1 MNYSNTT
8 ALPGRVSAK
17 QRLDSFNP
25 SEYKRTRN
33 FIKGNVSKLSPYIT
47 HGILSLEEV
56 YDSLTKKYNLRP
68 DHKFVNELMWRQF
81 FHHVW
86 TKKGENIFSSLGEE
100 AVPKSFYKSEL
111 PGDITRAK
119 TGLAVID
126 KSIQGLYES
135 GYIHNHARMWLAAYI
150 VHFRKV
156 YWKVGA
162 DWMYSLLVD
171 GDLASNH
178 LSWQWV
184 AGTSRSSIYIFNAEN
199 VKKYG
204 PEEFCVKGTSL
215 DKSYSELSDLAFSRK
230 TIGNELITEDKLI
243 PFEPPLVKSY
253 PPIDL
258 PDVRDAKLDD
268 FFLIHPWNIG
278 FSDEINSHR
287 KKIGIIFEEFHKK
300 WPWSSIKWNFVLKSM
315 EETCDDIFICRD
327 ASQIGKC
334 LSTYNQHLEEIPRF
348 PFDRVNMIFEKKIGV
363 EPEQYCHSF
372 SKYWRKIEKTIK

>member
-1 MNYSNTT
+1 MY
-8 ALPGRVSAK
+8 G
-17 QRLDSFNP
+17 
-25 SEYKRTRN
+25 
-33 FIKGNVSKLSPYIT
+33 
-47 HGILSLEEV
+47 
-56 YDSLTKKYNLRP
+56 
-68 DHKFVNELMWRQF
+68 
-81 FHHVW
+81 
-86 TKKGENIFSSLGEE
+86 KKGENIFSSLGEE
-100 AVPKSFYKSEL
+100 AVPKSFYRSEL
-111 PGDITRAK
+111 PGDITHAK

-230 TIGNELITEDKLI
+230 TIENELITEDELI
-243 PFEPPLVKSY
+243 PFEPL
-253 PPIDL
+253 
-258 PDVRDAKLDD
+258 
-268 FFLIHPWNIG
+268 
-278 FSDEINSHR
+278 
-287 KKIGIIFEEFHKK
+287 
-300 WPWSSIKWNFVLKSM
+300 
-315 EETCDDIFICRD
+315 
-327 ASQIGKC
+327 
-334 LSTYNQHLEEIPRF
+334 
-348 PFDRVNMIFEKKIGV
+348 
-363 EPEQYCHSF
+363 
-372 SKYWRKIEKTIK
+372 